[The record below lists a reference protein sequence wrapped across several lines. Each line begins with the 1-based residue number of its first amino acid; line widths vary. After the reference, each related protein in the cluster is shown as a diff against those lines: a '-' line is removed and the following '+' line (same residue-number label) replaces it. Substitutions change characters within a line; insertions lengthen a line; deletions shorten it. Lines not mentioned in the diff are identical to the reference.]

1 MRSPYTSSATGTNTK
16 ISESKS
22 TAGISEKARLRSK
35 SGPFQNKVVV
45 ITGAS
50 SGIGKATALEFAKR
64 GASLVLAARRENA
77 LEDLVSECQALGA
90 EARAVPADV
99 SDEAAVRNIAK
110 QAVRRFGHIDIW
122 VNNAGVSAAGKLEQL
137 PSDVFRRVIDVNLF
151 GTVNGARAVLPVF
164 RQQGSGTLIN
174 VASQL
179 GKMGGAYFSPYSISE
194 FGIVSLGECLRQEL
208 DGTDIN
214 VCTVVPATIDTPF
227 FQHAGTYAGRKVK
240 AMPPV
245 HDVKDVAHAIIHLV
259 EHPEREVFVGS
270 SARRMTAFHNAMP
283 AVYEKLAAK
292 KIEHD
297 HFEQKPAADNP
308 GNLFEPVP
316 YGTDT
321 SGGWLRRERAR
332 KMRNGALFFGS
343 LAVPV
348 LAWYFNRNRDRF
360 DRSIRRAR
368 AAAEDPG
375 PAVLHKDPEM
385 EIPDPR
391 EVERDIQRWE
401 KTYRRGKSGP
411 AA

>member
-1 MRSPYTSSATGTNTK
+1 MRSPNTSSVTGTQTNIPETK
-16 ISESKS
+16 SRA
-22 TAGISEKARLRSK
+22 TRSEKTRLRTK
-35 SGPFQNKVVV
+35 SGSFQNEVVV

-77 LEDLVSECQALGA
+77 LEELVSECQALGA

-99 SDEAAVRNIAK
+99 SDEAAVKNIAK
-110 QAVRRFGHIDIW
+110 QAVRRFGKIDIW

-151 GTVNGARAVLPVF
+151 GTVNGARAVLPIF

-179 GKMGGAYFSPYSISE
+179 GKMGGAYFSPYSISK

-214 VCTVVPATIDTPF
+214 VCTVMPGTIDTPF
-227 FQHAGTYAGRKVK
+227 FQHAGTYAGHPVK

-245 HDVKDVAHAIIHLV
+245 HDVKEVADTIIRLA

-283 AVYEKLAAK
+283 GVYEKLAAK
-292 KIEHD
+292 KIEKD

-316 YGTDT
+316 YGTGTD
-321 SGGWLRRERAR
+321 GGWLRRERAR
-332 KMRNGALFFGS
+332 KMRNGALMFGS
-343 LAVPV
+343 LAIPV
-348 LAWYFNRNRDRF
+348 LAWYFNRNRDRLE
-360 DRSIRRAR
+360 RAVKRAR

-375 PAVLHKDPEM
+375 PAILHKDPEM
-385 EIPDPR
+385 EMPDAQ
-391 EVERDIQRWE
+391 EVERDVRRWE
-401 KTYRRGKSGP
+401 KTYGREKKGP